1 MSLSGRWPW
10 FRRRRPT
17 VVRAGTTAS
26 ESAAHSDLPGPP
38 PDQAATDQSAT
49 DQPPT
54 DQAPTEQAPPASRY
68 ADFKVLLDD
77 PAARPGLGFDGYATA
92 LADVILHSR
101 AEFAVGIFG
110 TWGSGKTTL
119 MRAIER
125 QLAKHDSAVPV
136 WFAAWRYEKDPN
148 LLLPLLD
155 VMNESL
161 EATAKGK
168 EGWARQAAAG
178 VGRAGLAFLAGLRV
192 SANLP
197 VFTADFEP
205 SKVIE
210 AIREGHDEP
219 GPLSLYHAGL
229 TMLHDAIRGLSD
241 HGRRRVVVF
250 VDDLDRCL
258 PENALYVLESMK
270 LFFDVDGCVF
280 VVGLDQEIAERA
292 VEFKFTMLAEPG
304 ATADASVDR
313 SGSARPSPA
322 GRSGANT
329 ADGERPPP
337 AGSRGTEYLS
347 KLFQLWFA
355 VPAIKA
361 QQLQDYLDAIED
373 NGELSDPQRQDFT
386 GNVRPHFNVLQGEGF
401 VNMRG
406 IKRLI
411 NDYILQ
417 LKMLD
422 QRLGALLNPN
432 VVLALLCLNY
442 RRGWKVFYDQL
453 VADPQYTQAALRQAV
468 EKRGWPESV
477 WLANAQ
483 RSLPPDLV
491 EYLRGLAAPVLRD
504 ESLPTYL
511 SVAESTRST
520 DPWVLDARTA
530 VSRLRGTGDELQNAT
545 LPTTEAAQAIRAD
558 VDRLYSL
565 ISPRRESFGRLAVLR
580 QSLQEDAG
588 NLVEITHQLAAT
600 EQPSDAFRTGWMEDA
615 VPLLKK
621 IDATLLEWHQY
632 ISA

>member
-1 MSLSGRWPW
+1 MSFLASWPW
-10 FRRRRPT
+10 SRRRRLT
-17 VVRAGTTAS
+17 VSPAGTVAD
-26 ESAAHSDLPGPP
+26 ESGAQGEGPGPRLP
-38 PDQAATDQSAT
+38 PDQTATDET
-49 DQPPT
+49 T
-54 DQAPTEQAPPASRY
+54 TEQTATEQTATEPASPASRY

-92 LADVILHSR
+92 LADVILNSR

-125 QLAKHDSAVPV
+125 HLEQHDNVVPV

-155 VMNESL
+155 VMNEAL

-197 VFTADFEP
+197 VFQANFDP
-205 SKVIE
+205 SDVIK
-210 AIREGHDEP
+210 AIKEGHEQP
-219 GPLSLYHAGL
+219 APLSLYHAGL
-229 TMLHDAIRGLSD
+229 TMLRDAIQGLSAQ
-241 HGRRRVVVF
+241 GSRRVVVF

-258 PENALYVLESMK
+258 PSNALDVLESMK

-292 VEFKFTMLAEPG
+292 VALKYKMLAESG
-304 ATADASVDR
+304 ATADASAGSVD
-313 SGSARPSPA
+313 
-322 GRSGANT
+322 
-329 ADGERPPP
+329 
-337 AGSRGTEYLS
+337 SRGTEYLS

-355 VPAIKA
+355 VPVIKA
-361 QQLQDYLDAIED
+361 QQLQDYLYAIED
-373 NGELSDPQRQDFT
+373 NSHLSDSQRQDFAE
-386 GNVRPHFNVLQGEGF
+386 NVRQHFNVLQGEGF
-401 VNMRG
+401 VNLRE

-411 NDYILQ
+411 NDYVLQ

-422 QRLGALLNPN
+422 QRLGTSLNPN
-432 VVLALLCLNY
+432 VVLALLCMNY
-442 RRGWKVFYDQL
+442 RRGWNVFYDQL
-453 VADPQYTQAALRQAV
+453 VADPQYTQAALRQEV
-468 EKRGWPESV
+468 EKPGWPESV

-483 RSLPPDLV
+483 WSLPPDLV
-491 EYLRGLAAPVLRD
+491 EYLRGLAAPVLWD

-520 DPWVLDARTA
+520 DPWVLDARKA
-530 VSRLRGTGDELQNAT
+530 VSRLRGAGDELQKVT
-545 LPTTEAAQAIRAD
+545 PPGTEVIQAIRAD
-558 VDRLYSL
+558 VDTLYSL

-580 QSLQEDAG
+580 QSLQQDTG
-588 NLVEITHQLAAT
+588 NLVEITHRLAADQLA
-600 EQPSDAFRTGWMEDA
+600 SDVFRFGWMDDA
-615 VPLLKK
+615 VPLLEK
-621 IDATLLEWHQY
+621 IDTTLLEWHQY